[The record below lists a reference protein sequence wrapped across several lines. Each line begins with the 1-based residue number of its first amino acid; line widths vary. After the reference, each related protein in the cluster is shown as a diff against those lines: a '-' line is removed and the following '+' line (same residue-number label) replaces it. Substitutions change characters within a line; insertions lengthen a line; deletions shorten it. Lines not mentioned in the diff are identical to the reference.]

1 MRLFHFGVIK
11 SIARRGQAPL
21 AILSKQTPLS
31 TPSGQ
36 PKPVNEAEA
45 KHAADRPRREVSKFL
60 GPPRNRAGTGDLLS
74 LPVAPRVHEAL
85 EFLAVLC
92 VAKIFHILG
101 EFLLGGDEPLAF
113 FLETRKFCGTPL
125 IKSTVAC

>member
-1 MRLFHFGVIK
+1 MRLFHSGVIK

-21 AILSKQTPLS
+21 AILSKQTSLS
-31 TPSGQ
+31 ATRGQ

-45 KHAADRPRREVSKFL
+45 EHAADRPRREVSMFL
-60 GPPRNRAGTGDLLS
+60 GPSRNRGGKRDLLS

-101 EFLLGGDEPLAF
+101 EFPLGGDEPLAF
-113 FLETRKFCGTPL
+113 FLKMRKFRGTPL
-125 IKSTVAC
+125 IKSTIAC